1 MAMIF
6 LALLFSITTLHA
18 EIMGARSIEWLAC
31 DAEVIAV
38 GYLKEVRES
47 KGPGEVIYEDCVL
60 VVTELLKP
68 SLQKNEVS
76 FTFIRFNHDP
86 SMAVWMH
93 DGAQLLVFLSTSK
106 DHGPEKRLDG
116 VLVPTSKSFPLS
128 LVDLSKPGK
137 YLIDTKFNVLESGRE
152 VLEAARDG
160 LQALND
166 YQLTKGSK
174 KSGEGA
180 HGSAL
185 QRSSVQ
191 GIVRGQHLLFRCA

>member
-68 SLQKNEVS
+68 SLQKNE
-76 FTFIRFNHDP
+76 
-86 SMAVWMH
+86 
-93 DGAQLLVFLSTSK
+93 GAQLLVFLSTSK